1 MHDRMVFLA
10 IPAARDMMAAV
21 RVSAVRVSAV
31 RVSAVRVS
39 AVRVSV
45 VRVSAVRVLIVSVP
59 VLHVPV
65 STSST
70 CQSHSF
76 VIAEPVSVVRIVT
89 DPGQLMIRL

>member
-1 MHDRMVFLA
+1 MPDRMAFLA
-10 IPAARDMMAAV
+10 IPAGRDMMAAV
-21 RVSAVRVSAV
+21 RVAV
-31 RVSAVRVS
+31 VRVS

-45 VRVSAVRVLIVSVP
+45 VRVSAVRVLPVSVP
-59 VLHVPV
+59 VLHVSV